1 MSLRN
6 FGNEACS
13 VTPNALVI
21 TFHGSCS
28 GDTLVSPGVIMTIS
42 YLVKK
47 VEAAIKAAPFS
58 SSRRQK
64 YAVLVQTVKSA
75 EKSETSAKSP
85 LALFTI

>member
-6 FGNEACS
+6 CGNEACS
-13 VTPNALVI
+13 ITPNALVI
-21 TFHGSCS
+21 TFNGSCS

-64 YAVLVQTVKSA
+64 NAVLVQTVKSA
-75 EKSETSAKSP
+75 EKSETSAKSL